1 MNVYIR
7 VDASFEI
14 GTGHVMRCLTLAEL
28 LKEHG
33 AAQITFIC
41 RKHEGNLCDY
51 IKGKGFPVIVLPRK
65 EAHHFRGHVLHANWL
80 KVSQKV
86 DAAETISFIKDKCVD
101 LLVIDHYAIDI
112 EWEKE
117 LIPYV
122 ERIMVIDDLADRKH
136 KCHYLLDQNFYEN
149 MDTRYKTL
157 VPDNCEKFLGPEF
170 AILRKEFLDR
180 KGCLRNRDGQIRRI
194 LIFFGGIDPSNETLK
209 AIYAIKALSRKD
221 IMVDVV
227 VGSNNENKEHLK
239 TICNKSKNIT
249 FHLQV
254 NNMAELMNQAD
265 LCIGAGGTTTW
276 ERCVMGLPTILIS
289 IAKNQELIAST
300 LSKHKIICYLGPK
313 EQVTEKCITST
324 LQSLLDNPQ
333 QLKLME
339 RLSKDLLKIE
349 KDKLHS
355 LIHAI
360 CERK

>member
-1 MNVYIR
+1 MNVFIR

-14 GTGHVMRCLTLAEL
+14 GTGHVMRCLTLAEQL
-28 LKEHG
+28 NEHG
-33 AAQITFIC
+33 AKITFIC

-51 IKGKGFPVIVLPRK
+51 IQSKGFPVIVLPRK
-65 EAHHFRGHVLHANWL
+65 DAKYIRGHVLHADWL
-80 KVSQKV
+80 KVSQKE
-86 DAAETISFIKDKCVD
+86 DAAETICFIKDKRVD
-101 LLVIDHYAIDI
+101 LLVIDHYALDI

-122 ERIMVIDDLADRKH
+122 KRIMVIDDLADRKH
-136 KCHYLLDQNFYEN
+136 KCHFLLDQNFYED
-149 MDTRYKTL
+149 MDTRYNAL
-157 VPDNCEKFLGPEF
+157 VPDNCETFLGPEF

-180 KGCLRNRDGQIRRI
+180 KDCLRERNGQIRRI
-194 LIFFGGIDPSNETLK
+194 LIFFGGIDPTNETLK
-209 AIYAIKALSRKD
+209 AINAIMALSRED

-227 VGSNNENKEHLK
+227 VGSNNENKENLK
-239 TICNKSKNIT
+239 AICNKSKNII

-265 LCIGAGGTTTW
+265 LCIGAGGTATW

-300 LSKHKIICYLGPK
+300 LSKRKIVCYLGSK

-324 LQSLLDNPQ
+324 LESLLVTPD
-333 QLKLME
+333 QLIQME
-339 RLSKDLLKIE
+339 KLSKDLLKNE
-349 KDKLHS
+349 KDNFHS

-360 CERK
+360 CERN